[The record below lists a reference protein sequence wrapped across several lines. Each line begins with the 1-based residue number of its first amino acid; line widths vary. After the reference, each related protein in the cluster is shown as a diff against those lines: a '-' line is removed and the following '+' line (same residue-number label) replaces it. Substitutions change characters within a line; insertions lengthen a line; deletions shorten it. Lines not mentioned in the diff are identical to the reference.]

1 MEPRDVARLHA
12 LGRIAVGAALTAAP
26 ERSGRAWVGE
36 LGRRP
41 GAAVLT
47 TGLGA
52 RDLAIGAGIASAL
65 RRGHG
70 ANPWMRAGVLAD
82 TADLVATLRAR
93 RHLPPLAVAG
103 VALLAAGSAAVG
115 LWAQSAVD

>member
-1 MEPRDVARLHA
+1 VEPRDLARLQA
-12 LGRIAVGAALTAAP
+12 FGRIAVGAALTVAP
-26 ERSGRAWVGE
+26 APSGSAWIGR

-41 GAAVLT
+41 GATVLT

-70 ANPWMRAGVLAD
+70 ANPWLRAGVLAD
-82 TADLVATLRAR
+82 LADLAGTVRAR
-93 RHLPPLAVAG
+93 HDLPPLAVAG
-103 VALLAAGSAAVG
+103 VGLLAGGSAALG
-115 LWAQSAVD
+115 LWIQSAVD

>member
-1 MEPRDVARLHA
+1 VEPRDVARLQA
-12 LGRIAVGAALTAAP
+12 FGRIAVGAALTVAP
-26 ERSGRAWVGE
+26 APSGRAWIGK

-41 GAAVLT
+41 GAVVLT

-70 ANPWMRAGVLAD
+70 ANPWLRAAVLAD
-82 TADLVATLRAR
+82 LADLVATVRAR
-93 RHLPPLAVAG
+93 RDLPPLAVAG
-103 VALLAAGSAAVG
+103 VGLLAGGSAALG
-115 LWAQSAVD
+115 LWVQSAVD